1 MNFGIAM
8 YTEQGLQVGDQVVEA
23 PSCGW
28 VRFVM
33 SSPVDI
39 FWLKIWWIVML
50 LSSATRR
57 AVSNTSRLFG
67 EMSVEG

>member
-1 MNFGIAM
+1 MIR
-8 YTEQGLQVGDQVVEA
+8 LLKRQVVV
-23 PSCGW
+23 GFG
-28 VRFVM
+28 FVM